1 MASDTNKNINW
12 EEVEQKISLIC
23 YKFSN
28 LSSWH
33 EDLAQELRIHA
44 YYVSD
49 NYYDLYRK
57 AIDFWRK
64 IQTRQSPEI
73 PYFDLELLGKSYTD
87 DSVLDQSEKI
97 VELVRKELN
106 RPAYNKWDKAMLD
119 LALQLLD
126 IILGDINPKMQES
139 KMELNKSSLN
149 HYTNHRLNLSWVA
162 EETGIGYK
170 RIVVAMKFLE
180 DTIRGLAAMN
190 KIEIPIEYFR
200 GYYE

>member
-1 MASDTNKNINW
+1 MNNNIDW
-12 EEVEQKISLIC
+12 KEIEDKIAIIC

-28 LSSWH
+28 LSSYH

-64 IQTRQSPEI
+64 LQSRQSPEV
-73 PYFDLELLGKSYTD
+73 PYFDLELLGGSYSMEKEATD
-87 DSVLDQSEKI
+87 QFNDI
-97 VELVRKELN
+97 VFLIRKELN
-106 RPAYNKWDKAMLD
+106 RFPQSKWDSNKIDVATK
-119 LALQLLD
+119 LLD
-126 IILGDINPKMQES
+126 IILEDIDPKKVEGNSDIVGDSN
-139 KMELNKSSLN
+139 LN
-149 HYTNHRLNLSWVA
+149 HYINHRLNLSWVS

-170 RIVVAMKFLE
+170 QIVMAMKLLE
-180 DTIRGLAAMN
+180 DIVRGLHAMK
-190 KIEIPIEYFR
+190 KIEIPLEYFQ